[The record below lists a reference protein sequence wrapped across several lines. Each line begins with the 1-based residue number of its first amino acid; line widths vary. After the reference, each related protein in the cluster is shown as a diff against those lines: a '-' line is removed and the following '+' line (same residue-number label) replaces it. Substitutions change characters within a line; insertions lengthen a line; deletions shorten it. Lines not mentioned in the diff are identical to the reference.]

1 MAAPTSPVPSAD
13 ETSLLRN
20 PPWWLLLLL
29 GASGGGGIGTLI
41 SRPVYATS
49 TETVTREDVQEVV
62 DASIVKNNE
71 VLLQKIELMI
81 AKERLHAAGLSSPML
96 STSAKELAE

>member
-1 MAAPTSPVPSAD
+1 MAAPTPPASTD
-13 ETSLLRN
+13 EATFLRN
-20 PPWWLLLLL
+20 PPWWFLLLI
-29 GASGGGGIGTLI
+29 GASGGGGIGTLL

-49 TETVTREDVQEVV
+49 AETITREDVQEVV

-81 AKERLHAAGLSSPML
+81 AKERLHAAGLSSPAFAE
-96 STSAKELAE
+96 SAPQ

>member
-1 MAAPTSPVPSAD
+1 MAAPTSPVPSA
-13 ETSLLRN
+13 ELLRN
-20 PPWWLLLLL
+20 PPWWLFLLL

-49 TETVTREDVQEVV
+49 ADTITREDVQEVV
-62 DASIVKNNE
+62 DASIAKNNE
-71 VLLQKIELMI
+71 VLLQKIELMV

-96 STSAKELAE
+96 STAPAE

>member
-1 MAAPTSPVPSAD
+1 MAPTTPPVPASPD
-13 ETSLLRN
+13 ESTILKN
-20 PPWWLLLLL
+20 PPWWVLLLL

-49 TETVTREDVQEVV
+49 ADTITREDVQEVV
-62 DASIVKNNE
+62 DASIAKNNE
-71 VLLQKIELMI
+71 VLLQKIELMV

-96 STSAKELAE
+96 STAPPE